1 MKKEKLIA
9 LLTVICMTATPVFAE
24 TGLKIAGDK
33 KDDVIALKDL
43 GISVKADHYTTIR
56 EDDDELV
63 YIYTNEDESIPYII
77 IGQYEFTS
85 DNFADD
91 FTEYMNKQCDD
102 LEETSRDSV
111 TINGLEFDRV
121 TYEYTVS
128 GYDAKDTR
136 LFHEMDDSTYMFG
149 MKEVPELDYM
159 VDYDYLEDVAG
170 SMKPLK
176 DKEYENYVD
185 SEHDITEEKNS
196 ETEKIGKNTIEKKK
210 DGDKVENREEKEV
223 ESIFDIPKKEKN
235 KENDEEN
242 ANEETIR
249 FKKSMASYSGTWV
262 PVEDQFQL
270 YLPNTWNEFI
280 PSDEQKELGTIYQA
294 GDARA
299 IDGENAPY
307 ISVNMGDAQG
317 IDSMEALKEEM
328 ENDYDIH
335 GFVDVNG
342 IECLSYSY
350 DDPNLSGMMFF
361 YPDDPDYVLAV
372 VGYNYDDFEDILG
385 PVLCSISPL

>member
-9 LLTVICMTATPVFAE
+9 LLTIICMSATPLFAE
-24 TGLKIAGDK
+24 TGLKIADEK

-43 GISVKADHYTTIR
+43 GISVTADHYTTIR

-85 DNFADD
+85 DDFADD

-176 DKEYENYVD
+176 GKEYENYVD
-185 SEHDITEEKNS
+185 SEHDITEEKKS
-196 ETEKIGKNTIEKKK
+196 ETEKIAKNDIEKKN
-210 DGDKVENREEKEV
+210 DGNKVENREEV

-242 ANEETIR
+242 TNEETIR

-317 IDSMEALKEEM
+317 IDSMEELKEEM
-328 ENDYDIH
+328 ENDYNIN

-385 PVLCSISPL
+385 PVLCSISPI